1 MRYIG
6 LDLAWGT
13 KNTTAAVAL
22 RGVDAGGDPARGA
35 ELLACEDALT
45 DDDSI
50 IAFVRAWGGDAQSGE
65 GVLVG
70 IDAPL
75 LVPNQTGRRPCEAVL
90 SRCMARVQAGPHPA
104 NRNLVA
110 TGPGQTVRGETLAA
124 RLAGELHIAHTPYL
138 DTLGPSP
145 RACFEVFPHP
155 AHIALFGLDK
165 TLKYK
170 LKPNRTL
177 AMRASEFR
185 RYVTF
190 LRALETADPPLSLP
204 APASNWINGDIAT
217 LRPAAALKRYE
228 DALDALT
235 CAYVALYRHRWGD
248 ARCPVVGDLKSGY
261 IVTPAT
267 DTMAACFRAAA
278 TASAPPDSP

>member
-6 LDLAWGT
+6 IDLAWGT

-22 RGVDAGGDPARGA
+22 QGIDPSGDPADGA
-35 ELLACEDALT
+35 ELIACNDALT
-45 DDDSI
+45 DNDSI
-50 IAFVRAWGGDAQSGE
+50 VAFVREWGGASG

-75 LVPNQTGRRPCEAVL
+75 LVPNQTGRRPCETIL
-90 SRCMARVQAGPHPA
+90 SRCMARAQAGPHPA

-110 TGPGQTVRGETLAA
+110 TGPESTVRGETLVA
-124 RLAGELHIAHTPYL
+124 RFAEELKIAHTPYL
-138 DTLGPSP
+138 DASSAPL

-155 AHIALFGLDK
+155 AHVALFDLDK

-170 LKPNRTL
+170 IKPNRPRETRL
-177 AMRASEFR
+177 SEFE
-185 RYVTF
+185 RYVRF
-190 LRALETADPPLSLP
+190 LTGLGASDPPLSLT
-204 APASNWINGDIAT
+204 APASDW
-217 LRPAAALKRYE
+217 LRCDPAEQTPVALKRFE

-248 ARCPVVGDLKSGY
+248 ARCPVVGDLSNGY

-267 DTMAACFRAAA
+267 ETMSACFRSVAA
-278 TASAPPDSP
+278 SLAP